1 MKWRNSTNVLAF
13 TNREMQGLVERAN
26 QSLTLIDSKRKQL
39 DELTSTVKDFIEK
52 NRNLP
57 KQIEQVR
64 ASKMFFVVLVPLL
77 N

>member
-1 MKWRNSTNVLAF
+1 VKWRNSTNVLAF